1 MWAIIIFSFSLGS
14 CVVLSPLPQMLSTP
28 SYYISDQ
35 KDVARQKMIDLI
47 PPEASVMATFNF
59 LPRLS
64 HRMDVYSYHHWYM
77 RGYTDRFHGNLD
89 MVEYILMDFDDY
101 YMNNSFRSIEGDM
114 RQKGLLRDPS
124 WGIVAL
130 SQKMVLLKRNYRSPY
145 SFVDVYKMLMDDEVG
160 KANFEAAMWM
170 KANISEEE
178 TLFDIAVTSHSY
190 LVYVSEVSGRTF
202 LNFTTDYE
210 VLRELAL
217 MELPADFGEDTF
229 IRTMVKHNVTYI
241 YVSNKFTKS
250 EYAILGERERVIYSK
265 PDIIASQSDIFEL
278 VYENSF
284 VRIYRIHYPKAF
296 KSHTLV

>member
-1 MWAIIIFSFSLGS
+1 
-14 CVVLSPLPQMLSTP
+14 
-28 SYYISDQ
+28 
-35 KDVARQKMIDLI
+35 
-47 PPEASVMATFNF
+47 MATFNF

-77 RGYTDRFHGNLD
+77 RGYVDRFHGSLN
-89 MVEYILMDFDDY
+89 MVEYILIDFDDY

-130 SQKMVLLKRNYRSPY
+130 SQNMVLLKKDYRSLY
-145 SFVDVYKMLMDDEVG
+145 SIIDVYKMLMDDEVG
-160 KANFEAAMWM
+160 KANFEAAMWLQ
-170 KANISEEE
+170 KN
-178 TLFDIAVTSHSY
+178 TDKNDIFYAAIAHSY
-190 LVYVSEVSGRTF
+190 AQLEYVSDISGRDF
-202 LNFTTDYE
+202 LNLRTDPNILKEFAYI
-210 VLRELAL
+210 
-217 MELPADFGEDTF
+217 ELPETFGKDAF
-229 IRTMVKHNVTYI
+229 IQILKKYDVSYI
-241 YVSNKFTKS
+241 FISHKFFKS
-250 EYAILGERERVIYSK
+250 EFMMMGGTGNLATYSK